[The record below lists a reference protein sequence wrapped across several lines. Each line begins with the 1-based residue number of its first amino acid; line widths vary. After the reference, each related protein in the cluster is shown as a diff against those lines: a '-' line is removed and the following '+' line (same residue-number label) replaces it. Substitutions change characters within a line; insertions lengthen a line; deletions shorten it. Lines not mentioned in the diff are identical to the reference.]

1 MSIENTIRNI
11 LGQYTVDI
19 YDIRKEVF
27 ISNITAPPGTILGSS
42 IRNNPIDSVN
52 ASISEAIE
60 RTIFKRIVEKD
71 RYLINSHPST
81 CGFAVGLE
89 KLKVSLRSRLEGFER
104 WVFSNWI
111 DHQIFIP
118 QIKTIPTSKMYSI
131 LAEDFVDIK
140 LFQQMFSPEECDLPF
155 STTFGAIVAFTD
167 IGCFLGSRTW
177 FNDENDWDHALAEA
191 WINKRIFD
199 NGGVSL
205 QKKSIIEERILF
217 YGKNKNLGLHSIPKE
232 PIKQWPKATTLLHTE
247 VTECPNPFF
256 MFRTIYNNHNSWTHG
271 DRNRFV
277 Y

>member
-1 MSIENTIRNI
+1 MSIEKSIRNI
-11 LGQYTVDI
+11 LGSYTVDI
-19 YDIRKEVF
+19 YDIEKEVF
-27 ISNITAPPGTILGSS
+27 ISNITSNSGTILGSS
-42 IRNNPIDSVN
+42 IRNNTTDSVN

-60 RTIFKRIVEKD
+60 RTIFKSIIDKD

-89 KLKVSLRSRLEGFER
+89 ELKVSLRSRLEGFER

-118 QIKTIPTSKMYSI
+118 QIKTIPTSKMFSI
-131 LAEDFVDIK
+131 LAEDFVEIK
-140 LFQQMFSPEECDLPF
+140 LFEQRFSPEESDLPF
-155 STTFGAIVAFTD
+155 TTSFGAIVALTN

-217 YGKNKNLGLHSIPKE
+217 YGKNKRLGLNSIPTE
-232 PIKQWPKATTLLHTE
+232 SVRQWPKATTLLHTE
-247 VTECPNPFF
+247 VFECPKPFY
-256 MFRTIYNNHNSWTHG
+256 MFRTIYNNHNSWTYG